1 MQSSTQSM
9 RLTPPGP
16 KRRLSREH
24 KPGRV
29 ATAVA
34 HVLVEY
40 QSLALALTGSK
51 RFHRPQGRPPK
62 HITNKAGREAHL
74 CFRTILAKFV
84 WVGGRHP
91 TPANR
96 EFRRREPQTP
106 FRRLAIGRSLAPG
119 GGFNALRKNN
129 VGLRIHAAVPPRCP
143 RGFPQ
148 GSRKQSRGSLEAV
161 CVPLNAA

>member
-16 KRRLSREH
+16 KRRLSPEH

-51 RFHRPQGRPPK
+51 RFHRPQGGHQNILPTTRAARRTFASARFWK
-62 HITNKAGREAHL
+62 TCMGR
-74 CFRTILAKFV
+74 R
-84 WVGGRHP
+84 P
-91 TPANR
+91 TPENR

-106 FRRLAIGRSLAPG
+106 SRRLATKRSLAPG
-119 GGFNALRKNN
+119 RGFNALRKNN

-161 CVPLNAA
+161 CVPLNAV

>member
-1 MQSSTQSM
+1 MQSSTQSR
-9 RLTPPGP
+9 RLTPHGP

-40 QSLALALTGSK
+40 QSLALALTGTK

-62 HITNKAGREAHL
+62 HITNNAGRKAHL
-74 CFRTILAKFV
+74 CFRTIVENLHGSAP
-84 WVGGRHP
+84 HP
-91 TPANR
+91 ENR

-106 FRRLAIGRSLAPG
+106 SRRLATGRSLDPG
-119 GGFNALRKNN
+119 GGVNALRKNN
-129 VGLRIHAAVPPRCP
+129 VGLRIHAAVSPPRCP

-161 CVPLNAA
+161 CVPLNEA